1 MALGQGMEIAREGR
15 RVHVTAPQPDRL
27 SMRLQTGET
36 TTEAPED
43 VHLCNLY
50 SAAKSGARIQPER
63 TGATGPRL
71 ERGRLYLNSEG
82 Q

>member
-1 MALGQGMEIAREGR
+1 MTALSLTAFQSDYNGGDYYRGSRKMCIF
-15 RVHVTAPQPDRL
+15 VT
-27 SMRLQTGET
+27 
-36 TTEAPED
+36 
-43 VHLCNLY
+43 LY

-71 ERGRLYLNSEG
+71 ERGGQYLNSEG